1 MGTSDTDTVKNILFQ
16 WVDRHYVSPRWMA
29 LAYYSAARNKA
40 LFVVFP
46 LNLLIAFAWWIQ
58 DIWARAA
65 HAPSWIDRE
74 VQTRVDHHIRST
86 RGVYRP
92 RRLDDQFPPTP

>member
-1 MGTSDTDTVKNILFQ
+1 MKNILFQ
-16 WVDRHYVSPRWMA
+16 WVSLYCIPPVWMA
-29 LAYYSAARNKA
+29 RAFYSIARNKT

-46 LNLLIAFAWWIQ
+46 LNLLIALAWWIQ

-74 VQTRVDHHIRST
+74 VEARIAE
-86 RGVYRP
+86 RP
-92 RRLDDQFPPTP
+92 SRKRWSLTVNTHPPTP